1 MATNLRGVMAALL
14 TPFDQQQALDKAS
27 LRRLV
32 QFNIQQGIDG
42 LYVGG
47 STGEAFVQS
56 LSEREQVLEIV
67 AEEAKGKIKL
77 IAHVGCVSTAES
89 QQLAASAKRYGFDA
103 VSAVTPFYYPF
114 SFEEHCDHYRA
125 IIDSADG
132 LPMVVYN
139 IPALSGVKLTLD
151 QINTLVTLPGVG
163 ALKQTSGDLYQME
176 QIRREHPDLVLYN
189 GYDEIFASGLLAGA
203 DGGIGSTYNIM
214 GWRYQGIVKAQQLI
228 HRSARTLARLIADIK
243 ATTDCQCVVVGGS
256 VGLAEGYLAL
266 VETYLAQEPAAF
278 HVDLLAAHYRHDAG
292 LLGAALLAQGEIL

>member
-47 STGEAFVQS
+47 STSEAFVQS

-114 SFEEHCDHYRA
+114 SFEERR
-125 IIDSADG
+125 DG
-132 LPMVVYN
+132 GWV
-139 IPALSGVKLTLD
+139 
-151 QINTLVTLPGVG
+151 
-163 ALKQTSGDLYQME
+163 
-176 QIRREHPDLVLYN
+176 
-189 GYDEIFASGLLAGA
+189 A
-203 DGGIGSTYNIM
+203 DGGVQHSSPEWGKTDPGSDQHTCYIA
-214 GWRYQGIVKAQQLI
+214 WRRCAETDLW
-228 HRSARTLARLIADIK
+228 RSLSDGADP
-243 ATTDCQCVVVGGS
+243 S
-256 VGLAEGYLAL
+256 
-266 VETYLAQEPAAF
+266 
-278 HVDLLAAHYRHDAG
+278 
-292 LLGAALLAQGEIL
+292 

>member
-163 ALKQTSGDLYQME
+163 ALKQTSGDLYQMV
-176 QIRREHPDLVLYN
+176 LVR
-189 GYDEIFASGLLAGA
+189 I
-203 DGGIGSTYNIM
+203 
-214 GWRYQGIVKAQQLI
+214 LI
-228 HRSARTLARLIADIK
+228 PAVPNNT
-243 ATTDCQCVVVGGS
+243 
-256 VGLAEGYLAL
+256 
-266 VETYLAQEPAAF
+266 PAAKSPGF
-278 HVDLLAAHYRHDAG
+278 FKLSIF
-292 LLGAALLAQGEIL
+292 ILCSSLSILDNKCFLSLSVIILHIM

>member
-1 MATNLRGVMAALL
+1 MATNLRGVMVLL

-139 IPALSGVKLTLD
+139 IPALSGVKLTW
-151 QINTLVTLPGVG
+151 
-163 ALKQTSGDLYQME
+163 
-176 QIRREHPDLVLYN
+176 IRSTPWLRCL
-189 GYDEIFASGLLAGA
+189 ASVRWNRLLAISIRWNRSVVNILIWCSITVTTKSSLPACWQALMVVSAVLTTSWAG
-203 DGGIGSTYNIM
+203 DIRGS
-214 GWRYQGIVKAQQLI
+214 
-228 HRSARTLARLIADIK
+228 
-243 ATTDCQCVVVGGS
+243 
-256 VGLAEGYLAL
+256 
-266 VETYLAQEPAAF
+266 
-278 HVDLLAAHYRHDAG
+278 
-292 LLGAALLAQGEIL
+292 

>member
-151 QINTLVTLPGVG
+151 QINTLVTVPYNFHTKACGHRPPRETHNEYYNPEYPVVSPSQPCTMARIFRCLVG
-163 ALKQTSGDLYQME
+163 
-176 QIRREHPDLVLYN
+176 I
-189 GYDEIFASGLLAGA
+189 
-203 DGGIGSTYNIM
+203 
-214 GWRYQGIVKAQQLI
+214 
-228 HRSARTLARLIADIK
+228 SA
-243 ATTDCQCVVVGGS
+243 
-256 VGLAEGYLAL
+256 
-266 VETYLAQEPAAF
+266 
-278 HVDLLAAHYRHDAG
+278 
-292 LLGAALLAQGEIL
+292 

>member
-1 MATNLRGVMAALL
+1 MAKQLRGVMAALL
-14 TPFDQQQALDKAS
+14 TPFNNQQALDKES

-67 AEEAKGKIKL
+67 AEEAKGKITL

-89 QQLAASAKRYGFDA
+89 QQLAASASRFGFDA

-125 IIDSADG
+125 IIDSSNG

-163 ALKQTSGDLYQME
+163 ALKQRRAISSRWNRSAAR
-176 QIRREHPDLVLYN
+176 IRIWCSITAMTRSSLQVCWQALM
-189 GYDEIFASGLLAGA
+189 AVSAARTTLWAGA
-203 DGGIGSTYNIM
+203 TRPSP
-214 GWRYQGIVKAQQLI
+214 KL
-228 HRSARTLARLIADIK
+228 SARVTTRRPSTCKVSAIK
-243 ATTDCQCVVVGGS
+243 LSIC
-256 VGLAEGYLAL
+256 
-266 VETYLAQEPAAF
+266 
-278 HVDLLAAHYRHDAG
+278 
-292 LLGAALLAQGEIL
+292 

>member
-1 MATNLRGVMAALL
+1 MVSHLRGVMPALL
-14 TPFDQQQALDKAS
+14 TAFDAQQNIDRAS

-32 QFNIQQGIDG
+32 RFNIEQGVDG
-42 LYVGG
+42 VYVGG

-56 LSEREQVLEIV
+56 LSEREEVLEIV
-67 AEEAKGKIKL
+67 AEEAKGKITL

-89 QQLAASAKRYGFDA
+89 QQLAAAAKRYGFDA

-132 LPMVVYN
+132 IPMVVYN
-139 IPALSGVKLTLD
+139 IPALSGVKLTLE
-151 QINTLVTLPGVG
+151 QINQLVTLPGVG

-176 QIRREHPDLVLYN
+176 QIRRAHPELVLYN

-214 GWRYQGIVKAQQLI
+214 AWRYLGIVQALKEGDTAKAQQLQHECNKVI
-228 HRSARTLARLIADIK
+228 DLLVKVGVFRGLKTVLHYMDVLSVPLCRKPFAPVEDKFQAELK
-243 ATTDCQCVVVGGS
+243 A
-256 VGLAEGYLAL
+256 
-266 VETYLAQEPAAF
+266 LAQQLMQE
-278 HVDLLAAHYRHDAG
+278 RG
-292 LLGAALLAQGEIL
+292 

>member
-14 TPFDQQQALDKAS
+14 TPLTNNKHWIKRVCAARFSSIFSRAS
-27 LRRLV
+27 TV
-32 QFNIQQGIDG
+32 CTW
-42 LYVGG
+42 G

-139 IPALSGVKLTLD
+139 IPALSGVKLTPD
-151 QINTLVTLPGVG
+151 QINT
-163 ALKQTSGDLYQME
+163 
-176 QIRREHPDLVLYN
+176 
-189 GYDEIFASGLLAGA
+189 
-203 DGGIGSTYNIM
+203 
-214 GWRYQGIVKAQQLI
+214 
-228 HRSARTLARLIADIK
+228 RLR
-243 ATTDCQCVVVGGS
+243 CPV
-256 VGLAEGYLAL
+256 
-266 VETYLAQEPAAF
+266 
-278 HVDLLAAHYRHDAG
+278 
-292 LLGAALLAQGEIL
+292 

>member
-163 ALKQTSGDLYQME
+163 ALNRPLAISIRWSRSVVNILIWCSITVTTKSSPLACWRALMVVSVVPTTSW
-176 QIRREHPDLVLYN
+176 
-189 GYDEIFASGLLAGA
+189 AGA
-203 DGGIGSTYNIM
+203 IRGSL
-214 GWRYQGIVKAQQLI
+214 R
-228 HRSARTLARLIADIK
+228 R
-243 ATTDCQCVVVGGS
+243 
-256 VGLAEGYLAL
+256 
-266 VETYLAQEPAAF
+266 
-278 HVDLLAAHYRHDAG
+278 
-292 LLGAALLAQGEIL
+292 